1 MPEDQEV
8 LLFAPFATTR
18 ENGLGLGLVIS
29 RSIVEAHGGRLSY
42 LGTSGSPPG
51 GAVFLLHTSAQ
62 SGSNLGMKDQPT
74 VFIVDDDAA
83 MRDSLGFLIGSVGRR
98 AETYASAEDFLAAYS
113 NERPGCIVLDVRM
126 PGLSGLE
133 LMEKLNEDRFAPPVV
148 LVTGHGDIP
157 MAVRALKAGAFDF
170 IEKPFSDQVLLERI
184 QQALQ
189 QDTVERSGER
199 DRADIERKAARLTA
213 RETQVFELV
222 VAGKPNKVV
231 ASDLGLS
238 QKTVEVHR
246 AHVMEKMR
254 AESFADLVK
263 MAVTLEATGPPR
275 TIE

>member
-1 MPEDQEV
+1 
-8 LLFAPFATTR
+8 
-18 ENGLGLGLVIS
+18 
-29 RSIVEAHGGRLSY
+29 
-42 LGTSGSPPG
+42 
-51 GAVFLLHTSAQ
+51 
-62 SGSNLGMKDQPT
+62 
-74 VFIVDDDAA
+74 
-83 MRDSLGFLIGSVGRR
+83 
-98 AETYASAEDFLAAYS
+98 
-113 NERPGCIVLDVRM
+113 
-126 PGLSGLE
+126 
-133 LMEKLNEDRFAPPVV
+133 MEKLNEDRFAPPVV

-213 RETQVFELV
+213 RESQVFELV

-231 ASDLGLS
+231 ATELGLS

-263 MAVTLEATGPPR
+263 MAVTLDVTGPPR

>member
-1 MPEDQEV
+1 MN
-8 LLFAPFATTR
+8 A
-18 ENGLGLGLVIS
+18 
-29 RSIVEAHGGRLSY
+29 
-42 LGTSGSPPG
+42 
-51 GAVFLLHTSAQ
+51 
-62 SGSNLGMKDQPT
+62 QPT
-74 VFIVDDDAA
+74 VFIVDDDSA
-83 MRDSLGFLIGSVGRR
+83 MQDSLGFLIGSVGRKV
-98 AETYASAEDFLAAYS
+98 ETYASAEEFLDAYD

-133 LMEKLNEDRFAPPVV
+133 LMEKLGEDRFAPPVV
-148 LVTGHGDIP
+148 LITGHGDIP

-189 QDTVERSGER
+189 QDTS
-199 DRADIERKAARLTA
+199 DRASEHDRSDIERRAARLTT
-213 RETQVFELV
+213 RENQVFELV
-222 VAGKPNKVV
+222 VDGKPNKVV

-263 MAVTLEATGPPR
+263 MAVVLDVTGPPKSV
-275 TIE
+275 E

>member
-1 MPEDQEV
+1 M
-8 LLFAPFATTR
+8 
-18 ENGLGLGLVIS
+18 S
-29 RSIVEAHGGRLSY
+29 
-42 LGTSGSPPG
+42 SP
-51 GAVFLLHTSAQ
+51 A
-62 SGSNLGMKDQPT
+62 T
-74 VFIVDDDAA
+74 VFIVDDDPA
-83 MRDSLGFLIGSVGRR
+83 MRDSLGFLIGSVGRSV
-98 AETYASAEDFLAAYS
+98 ETHASAEEFLTAYD
-113 NERPGCIVLDVRM
+113 NDRPGCIVLDVRM

-133 LMEKLNEDRFAPPVV
+133 LMEKLQEDRFAPPVV
-148 LVTGHGDIP
+148 LITGHGDIP

-189 QDTVERSGER
+189 QDAVERAAEQ
-199 DRADIERKAARLTA
+199 DRTDIERRCGRLTA

-222 VAGKPNKVV
+222 VSGKPNKVV

-263 MAVTLEATGPPR
+263 MAVVLEVTGPPR
-275 TIE
+275 TID

>member
-1 MPEDQEV
+1 MNA
-8 LLFAPFATTR
+8 L
-18 ENGLGLGLVIS
+18 
-29 RSIVEAHGGRLSY
+29 
-42 LGTSGSPPG
+42 
-51 GAVFLLHTSAQ
+51 
-62 SGSNLGMKDQPT
+62 PT
-74 VFIVDDDAA
+74 VFIVDDDSA
-83 MRDSLGFLIGSVGRR
+83 MRDSLGFLIGSVGRKV
-98 AETYASAEDFLAAYS
+98 ETYASAEEFLDAYD

-133 LMEKLNEDRFAPPVV
+133 LMEKLGEDRFAPPVV
-148 LVTGHGDIP
+148 LITGHGDIP

-189 QDTVERSGER
+189 QDTS
-199 DRADIERKAARLTA
+199 DRATEHDRSDIERRAARLTA

-222 VAGKPNKVV
+222 VDGKPNKVV

-263 MAVTLEATGPPR
+263 MAVVLDVTGPPKSV
-275 TIE
+275 E

>member
-1 MPEDQEV
+1 MSE
-8 LLFAPFATTR
+8 
-18 ENGLGLGLVIS
+18 
-29 RSIVEAHGGRLSY
+29 
-42 LGTSGSPPG
+42 
-51 GAVFLLHTSAQ
+51 
-62 SGSNLGMKDQPT
+62 QPT
-74 VFIVDDDAA
+74 VFIVDDDPA

-189 QDTVERSGER
+189 QDNSERSGER
-199 DRADIERKAARLTA
+199 DRAEIERRAARLTA

-222 VAGKPNKVV
+222 VSGKPNKVV

-263 MAVTLEATGPPR
+263 MAVTLDVTGPPR

>member
-1 MPEDQEV
+1 MN
-8 LLFAPFATTR
+8 A
-18 ENGLGLGLVIS
+18 
-29 RSIVEAHGGRLSY
+29 
-42 LGTSGSPPG
+42 
-51 GAVFLLHTSAQ
+51 
-62 SGSNLGMKDQPT
+62 QPT
-74 VFIVDDDAA
+74 VFIVDDDPA

-98 AETYASAEDFLAAYS
+98 VETYASAEDFLEAY
-113 NERPGCIVLDVRM
+113 NTERPGCIVLDVRM

-148 LVTGHGDIP
+148 LITGHGDIP

-189 QDTVERSGER
+189 KDTRERSSVR
-199 DRADIERKAARLTA
+199 DRTDIERRAGRLTA
-213 RETQVFELV
+213 RETQVFGLV

-263 MAVTLEATGPPR
+263 MAVLLEVTGPPQ
-275 TIE
+275 TLD

>member
-1 MPEDQEV
+1 MNAQPK
-8 LLFAPFATTR
+8 
-18 ENGLGLGLVIS
+18 
-29 RSIVEAHGGRLSY
+29 
-42 LGTSGSPPG
+42 
-51 GAVFLLHTSAQ
+51 VF
-62 SGSNLGMKDQPT
+62 
-74 VFIVDDDAA
+74 VVDDDPA
-83 MRDSLGFLIGSVGRR
+83 MRDSLGFLIGSVGRSVD
-98 AETYASAEDFLAAYS
+98 TFDSAESFLEAYD
-113 NERPGCIVLDVRM
+113 RDQPGCIVLDVRM

-133 LMEKLNEDRFAPPVV
+133 LMEKLKEDRFAPPVI

-189 QDTVERSGER
+189 ADNVERSQER
-199 DRADIERKAARLTA
+199 DRADIERRAGRLTA

-263 MAVTLEATGPPR
+263 MAVVLGVTGPPQS
-275 TIE
+275 IE

>member
-1 MPEDQEV
+1 MN
-8 LLFAPFATTR
+8 A
-18 ENGLGLGLVIS
+18 
-29 RSIVEAHGGRLSY
+29 
-42 LGTSGSPPG
+42 
-51 GAVFLLHTSAQ
+51 
-62 SGSNLGMKDQPT
+62 QPT
-74 VFIVDDDAA
+74 VFIVDDDPA

-98 AETYASAEDFLAAYS
+98 VETYASAEDFLEAYDK
-113 NERPGCIVLDVRM
+113 ERPGCIVLDVRM

-148 LVTGHGDIP
+148 LITGHGDIP

-189 QDTVERSGER
+189 KDTQERASEQDRS
-199 DRADIERKAARLTA
+199 DIERRSDRLTA

-231 ASDLGLS
+231 ATDLGLS

-263 MAVTLEATGPPR
+263 MAVLLEVTGPPQ
-275 TIE
+275 TID

>member
-1 MPEDQEV
+1 
-8 LLFAPFATTR
+8 
-18 ENGLGLGLVIS
+18 
-29 RSIVEAHGGRLSY
+29 
-42 LGTSGSPPG
+42 
-51 GAVFLLHTSAQ
+51 
-62 SGSNLGMKDQPT
+62 
-74 VFIVDDDAA
+74 
-83 MRDSLGFLIGSVGRR
+83 LGFLIGSVGRKV
-98 AETYASAEDFLAAYS
+98 ETYSSAEEFLGAYD

-133 LMEKLNEDRFAPPVV
+133 LMEKLGEDRFAPPVV
-148 LVTGHGDIP
+148 LITGHGDIP

-189 QDTVERSGER
+189 QDTS
-199 DRADIERKAARLTA
+199 DRASEHDRSDIERRASRLTT
-213 RETQVFELV
+213 REAQVFELV
-222 VAGKPNKVV
+222 VDGKPNKVV

-263 MAVTLEATGPPR
+263 MAVVLAITGPPKSL
-275 TIE
+275 E

>member
-1 MPEDQEV
+1 
-8 LLFAPFATTR
+8 
-18 ENGLGLGLVIS
+18 
-29 RSIVEAHGGRLSY
+29 
-42 LGTSGSPPG
+42 
-51 GAVFLLHTSAQ
+51 
-62 SGSNLGMKDQPT
+62 
-74 VFIVDDDAA
+74 
-83 MRDSLGFLIGSVGRR
+83 
-98 AETYASAEDFLAAYS
+98 
-113 NERPGCIVLDVRM
+113 
-126 PGLSGLE
+126 
-133 LMEKLNEDRFAPPVV
+133 MEKLKEDRFAPPVI

-189 QDTVERSGER
+189 ADNVERSQER
-199 DRADIERKAARLTA
+199 DRADIERRAGRLTA

-263 MAVTLEATGPPR
+263 MAVVLGVTGPPQS
-275 TIE
+275 IE

>member
-1 MPEDQEV
+1 MN
-8 LLFAPFATTR
+8 A
-18 ENGLGLGLVIS
+18 
-29 RSIVEAHGGRLSY
+29 
-42 LGTSGSPPG
+42 
-51 GAVFLLHTSAQ
+51 
-62 SGSNLGMKDQPT
+62 QPT
-74 VFIVDDDAA
+74 VFIVDDDSA
-83 MRDSLGFLIGSVGRR
+83 MRDSLGFLIGSVGRKV
-98 AETYASAEDFLAAYS
+98 ETYASAEEFLDAYD

-133 LMEKLNEDRFAPPVV
+133 LMEKLGEDRFAPPVV
-148 LVTGHGDIP
+148 LITGHGDIP

-189 QDTVERSGER
+189 QDTS
-199 DRADIERKAARLTA
+199 DRASEHDRSDIERRAARLTT
-213 RETQVFELV
+213 RENQVFELV
-222 VAGKPNKVV
+222 VDGKPNKVV

-263 MAVTLEATGPPR
+263 MAVVLEVTGPPKSV
-275 TIE
+275 E

>member
-1 MPEDQEV
+1 MN
-8 LLFAPFATTR
+8 A
-18 ENGLGLGLVIS
+18 
-29 RSIVEAHGGRLSY
+29 
-42 LGTSGSPPG
+42 
-51 GAVFLLHTSAQ
+51 
-62 SGSNLGMKDQPT
+62 QPT
-74 VFIVDDDAA
+74 VFIVDDDPA

-98 AETYASAEDFLAAYS
+98 VETYASAEDFLEAYDT
-113 NERPGCIVLDVRM
+113 ERPGCIVLDVRM

-133 LMEKLNEDRFAPPVV
+133 LMERLHEDRFAPPVV
-148 LVTGHGDIP
+148 LITGHGDIP

-189 QDTVERSGER
+189 KDSQERSDEQ
-199 DRADIERKAARLTA
+199 DRADFERRSGRLTA
-213 RETQVFELV
+213 REKQVFELV

-231 ASDLGLS
+231 ATDLGLS

-263 MAVTLEATGPPR
+263 MAVLLEVTGPPQ

>member
-1 MPEDQEV
+1 MN
-8 LLFAPFATTR
+8 A
-18 ENGLGLGLVIS
+18 
-29 RSIVEAHGGRLSY
+29 
-42 LGTSGSPPG
+42 
-51 GAVFLLHTSAQ
+51 
-62 SGSNLGMKDQPT
+62 QPT
-74 VFIVDDDAA
+74 VFIVDDDPA
-83 MRDSLGFLIGSVGRR
+83 MRDSLGFLIGSVGRKV
-98 AETYASAEDFLAAYS
+98 ETCESAEDFLGKYDS
-113 NERPGCIVLDVRM
+113 DRPGCIVLDVRM

-133 LMEKLNEDRFAPPVV
+133 LMEKMNEDRFAPPVI
-148 LVTGHGDIP
+148 LITGHGDIP

-189 QDTVERSGER
+189 RDTTDRASER
-199 DRADIERKAARLTA
+199 DRTEIERRAARLTA

-222 VAGKPNKVV
+222 VSGKPNKVV

-263 MAVTLEATGPPR
+263 MAVVLGVTGPPQS
-275 TIE
+275 IE

>member
-1 MPEDQEV
+1 MNA
-8 LLFAPFATTR
+8 L
-18 ENGLGLGLVIS
+18 
-29 RSIVEAHGGRLSY
+29 
-42 LGTSGSPPG
+42 
-51 GAVFLLHTSAQ
+51 
-62 SGSNLGMKDQPT
+62 PT
-74 VFIVDDDAA
+74 VFIVDDDSA
-83 MRDSLGFLIGSVGRR
+83 MRDSLGFLIGSVGRKV
-98 AETYASAEDFLAAYS
+98 ETYASAEEFLDAYD

-133 LMEKLNEDRFAPPVV
+133 LMEKLGEDRFAPPVV
-148 LVTGHGDIP
+148 LITGHGDIP

-189 QDTVERSGER
+189 QDTS
-199 DRADIERKAARLTA
+199 DRASEHDRSDIERRAARLTA

-222 VAGKPNKVV
+222 VDGKPNKVV

-263 MAVTLEATGPPR
+263 MAVVLDVTGPPKSV
-275 TIE
+275 E

>member
-1 MPEDQEV
+1 MN
-8 LLFAPFATTR
+8 A
-18 ENGLGLGLVIS
+18 
-29 RSIVEAHGGRLSY
+29 
-42 LGTSGSPPG
+42 
-51 GAVFLLHTSAQ
+51 
-62 SGSNLGMKDQPT
+62 QPT
-74 VFIVDDDAA
+74 VFIVDDDSA
-83 MRDSLGFLIGSVGRR
+83 MRDSLGFLIGSVGRKV
-98 AETYASAEDFLAAYS
+98 ETYASAEEFLDAYD

-133 LMEKLNEDRFAPPVV
+133 LMEKLGEDRFAPPVV
-148 LVTGHGDIP
+148 LITGHGDIP

-189 QDTVERSGER
+189 QDTS
-199 DRADIERKAARLTA
+199 DRASEHDRSDIERRAARLTT
-213 RETQVFELV
+213 RENQVFELV
-222 VAGKPNKVV
+222 VDGKPNKVV

-263 MAVTLEATGPPR
+263 MAVALEVTGPPKSV
-275 TIE
+275 E

>member
-1 MPEDQEV
+1 
-8 LLFAPFATTR
+8 
-18 ENGLGLGLVIS
+18 
-29 RSIVEAHGGRLSY
+29 
-42 LGTSGSPPG
+42 
-51 GAVFLLHTSAQ
+51 
-62 SGSNLGMKDQPT
+62 MKDQPT